1 MDERP
6 LVTSLANS
14 LVKRVRALKS
24 RKGRAESGSFLVEGL
39 HHVGS
44 ALEAGW
50 HVDALLYA
58 PDLLTG
64 DYAHALLEEA
74 QRSGVRLQPVSAKV
88 MDSLA
93 GKDNPQGIL
102 GVVKQRDLSLSD
114 LRKIQSGVALV
125 SPQDPG
131 NVGTIQRTIDAVGS
145 DALFLLDGGVDLYH
159 PTCVRASMGTLFWKP
174 VVQASFEEFTD
185 WTRVNRI
192 RLIGTSAHAKVDYH
206 EISPGDFPWILVLG
220 NEQKGLSDA
229 QITACDVT
237 VSMPMRGRV
246 SSLNLSVAVGILLYA
261 LKK

>member
-6 LVTSLANS
+6 PLTSLANP

-50 HVDALLYA
+50 DVDALLYA

-64 DYAHALLEEA
+64 DYANALLEEA
-74 QRSGVRLQPVSAKV
+74 RRSGVRLQPVSAKV

-102 GVVKQRDLSLSD
+102 GVVKQRDLGLSD
-114 LRKIQSGVALV
+114 LKGVQSGVALV

-131 NVGTIQRTIDAVGS
+131 NVGTIQRTIDAVGA

-174 VVQASFEEFTD
+174 VVQAGFDDFTV
-185 WTRVNRI
+185 WARENGI
-192 RLIGTSAHAKVDYH
+192 HLIGTSAHAKVDYH

-237 VSMPMRGRV
+237 ISMPMRGRV
-246 SSLNLSVAVGILLYA
+246 SSLNLSVATGILLYA